1 MLDDGALKKQRVAI
15 LNKYTD
21 HYQLPL
27 VRDKKKLEKLRA
39 INEDESYDDVAFN
52 KLENQV
58 MHHIFGLFIWL
69 IGHPIVRLDGLLV
82 DYWWGVWWVSQ
93 MKSPKMHHSI
103 LWFH

>member
-1 MLDDGALKKQRVAI
+1 MGSGNRKSKQKNQQEDRIPCDDFDWYKMLDDGALKKQRVAI

-58 MHHIFGLFIWL
+58 MHHIFGLFI
-69 IGHPIVRLDGLLV
+69 
-82 DYWWGVWWVSQ
+82 
-93 MKSPKMHHSI
+93 
-103 LWFH
+103 